1 MEKVLDKDEQYIIDE
16 SPEISVG
23 ESSLLAE
30 RIYMV
35 FPALQNRNYLIYFL
49 ASLVSLIGTWLQIV
63 AEGWLVL
70 QLTNS
75 AFWVG
80 AVGAAATFPTLLFS
94 LFGGVIVDR
103 FRKKNILLFTQTSA
117 MILAMIYGLLTILHF
132 INIAEIMTLAL
143 LLGVVTAIDSPAR
156 QSFVP
161 QLVDKEQLGSA
172 IALNSGTFNAARV
185 IGPSVAGILIAVT
198 GSGGAFLLNGLS
210 YVAVIVA
217 LFYMHVPELLE
228 KKHLSPLHA
237 IKEGISYSF
246 THPII
251 RVLLVLTGIMSIFG
265 WSYSTMLPVI
275 AKNTFHMDAS
285 GLGYLYAAGGMGA
298 LAATFVVSALSKRN
312 GLTNF
317 FILGG
322 NTLFAVMLFLFTF
335 AHSEGLALLILFF
348 IGVGLLSQFT
358 TLNTALQHLVSDSVR
373 GRVMSIYTLM
383 FIGLAPLG
391 NFEVGLLSETFSTEI
406 ALRIGAVIVFCFGL
420 LVIFN
425 MKKIQESYDRYK
437 EE

>member
-1 MEKVLDKDEQYIIDE
+1 MEKALEKDEQYIIDE

-23 ESSLLAE
+23 ESSALAE

-35 FPALQNRNYLIYFL
+35 FPALQNRNYFIYFL

-103 FRKKNILLFTQTSA
+103 FQKKHILVFTQTSA
-117 MILAMIYGLLTILHF
+117 MILAIIYGLLTVLHF
-132 INIAEIMTLAL
+132 INITEIMILAL

-161 QLVDKEQLGSA
+161 KLVDREQLGSA

-210 YVAVIVA
+210 YIAVIIA
-217 LFYMHVPELLE
+217 LFYMHVPEILE

-251 RVLLVLTGIMSIFG
+251 RVLLVLTGIMSVFG

-298 LAATFVVSALSKRN
+298 LAATFVVSALSKRS
-312 GLTNF
+312 GLTSF

-335 AHSEGLALLILFF
+335 VHSEGLAVLVLFF

-406 ALRIGAVIVFCFGL
+406 ALRIGAAIVFCFGL

-425 MKKIQESYDRYK
+425 LKKIQASYDRYK